1 MSDLRRRA
9 LVVFT
14 LGPLTLFLIYLG
26 GWFYFLPFAALLAI
40 ALFEFT
46 KLAERSGWRTPFLLL
61 FPFVFAQWIL
71 PEPVLNMLLPE
82 LSISVEFLALA
93 LLIGLLAILGYVL
106 WLYEKRP
113 ESNAPGSWMANVTA
127 LVLMGWLGS
136 HFFRLRGLEIENA
149 AAWTALAMLGTWIAD
164 SGAYV
169 FGKSFGRHKLSPK
182 LSPNKTIEG
191 YLGGAIVGTIFT
203 VVIAFFLD
211 LFFLDLNIIQALA
224 LGLLVSIVS
233 PAGDLGV
240 SLLKRSVDVKD
251 SGNLLPGHGGALDR
265 IDSLVW
271 SMALAYYLLLFTI

>member
-1 MSDLRRRA
+1 MPDLLRRA

-26 GWFYFLPFAALLAI
+26 GWFYFLPFAALLTI
-40 ALFEFT
+40 ALFEFA
-46 KLAERSGWRTPFLLL
+46 KLAEKLGWRTPLWLL
-61 FPFVFAQWIL
+61 FPFALAQWIL
-71 PEPVLNMLLPE
+71 PEPVLTMLFPDLSITSDLLP
-82 LSISVEFLALA
+82 LA
-93 LLIGLLAILGYVL
+93 LLVSLLAMLGYAL

-113 ESNAPGSWMANVTA
+113 EENAAGSWMASIGA
-127 LVLMGWLGS
+127 IVLLGWLGS
-136 HFFRLRGLEIENA
+136 HFFRLRGLNIENA

-169 FGKSFGRHKLSPK
+169 FGKGFGRHKLSPQ

-191 YLGGAIVGTIFT
+191 YVGGAIVGTILT
-203 VVIAFFLD
+203 VAIALFLD
-211 LFFLDLNIIQALA
+211 LPIAQALA
-224 LGLLVSIVS
+224 LGILVSVVS

-240 SLLKRSVDVKD
+240 SLLKRSVAVKD

-271 SMALAYYLLLFTI
+271 SVAIAYYLLLFTV